1 MDQAMQFAEA
11 AVREFLLFR
20 GFTNTL
26 EAFHSDLYSDVGSGF
41 QVGRILDLIFR
52 VHVPSF
58 EAEKLVNLL
67 AFLNSLVAASADVWL
82 QETAKQLECNLKR
95 YYIVHA
101 LQRGRAD
108 RVLEFFQQHA
118 EGLLRSGDRDW
129 FVWFAIPYVTNPGSD
144 PNFKEYFSSEWSDA
158 LELSFRKFL
167 LKIFE
172 GIRLPAL
179 LKFGFEESKC
189 VALEKELEQMREVI
203 NTKDDEIAY
212 LRRDSPRHGSDPRV
226 KKVVPDYR
234 VSPPVTHIKSPLSS
248 GGSIEER
255 ENEGDN
261 EAAAKDEFNPSSTS
275 GDFSESGKS
284 SERTNS
290 SKWRP
295 LLRRNSSI
303 RSTYSGGSQLE
314 KTDFEVSDA
323 TNSREKEGEVSQ
335 VAIQYQEAFSG
346 HTSPIT
352 KCRYSATGAKIAI
365 TSVNGTVRILS
376 SDVAVASSQNATI
389 SAGAEVLALEWEHL
403 SDRMLLFGTAER
415 NIKAWNVEAKRVV
428 CDLTTE
434 AMFPRVLDLRCSPT
448 DSVFCCAAASET
460 TTPGEGVHGLGY
472 GSLTIWNMRTWKA
485 MTSLQLG
492 HEPPVMTSVCF
503 NDNGKILAAGATDGK
518 IRIFDLRE
526 NLPKIG
532 WPAHAGCAVSCV
544 RFGHDQNSV
553 FSLGADGKIFEWS
566 LHNQGQVLH
575 KANASSYCA
584 LPSGTLPRHEFAI
597 GSGGRYVLLTS
608 NTTTAPLYKWGS
620 PLTHKNLEHTSVI
633 TSVDRHPSLPMFLT
647 GSSDHSIRV
656 TAVG

>member
-1 MDQAMQFAEA
+1 MC
-11 AVREFLLFR
+11 LL
-20 GFTNTL
+20 
-26 EAFHSDLYSDVGSGF
+26 DV
-41 QVGRILDLIFR
+41 
-52 VHVPSF
+52 
-58 EAEKLVNLL
+58 
-67 AFLNSLVAASADVWL
+67 
-82 QETAKQLECNLKR
+82 
-95 YYIVHA
+95 
-101 LQRGRAD
+101 
-108 RVLEFFQQHA
+108 
-118 EGLLRSGDRDW
+118 
-129 FVWFAIPYVTNPGSD
+129 AIPYVTNPGSD

-434 AMFPRVLDLRCSPT
+434 AMFPRSNSLLILLIIQIPLRDCPLCFIYFCSQ
-448 DSVFCCAAASET
+448 A
-460 TTPGEGVHGLGY
+460 
-472 GSLTIWNMRTWKA
+472 
-485 MTSLQLG
+485 
-492 HEPPVMTSVCF
+492 
-503 NDNGKILAAGATDGK
+503 
-518 IRIFDLRE
+518 
-526 NLPKIG
+526 
-532 WPAHAGCAVSCV
+532 
-544 RFGHDQNSV
+544 
-553 FSLGADGKIFEWS
+553 
-566 LHNQGQVLH
+566 
-575 KANASSYCA
+575 
-584 LPSGTLPRHEFAI
+584 
-597 GSGGRYVLLTS
+597 
-608 NTTTAPLYKWGS
+608 
-620 PLTHKNLEHTSVI
+620 
-633 TSVDRHPSLPMFLT
+633 
-647 GSSDHSIRV
+647 
-656 TAVG
+656 